1 MVSALPNATTIA
13 FADRLQR
20 PLTKQAIHTLQI
32 DLGKRCNLACT
43 HCHVEAGPN
52 RTEELSP
59 EVCEDLIQLI
69 AQFPQ
74 IQTVDLTGGA
84 PEMNAGFRPLV
95 AAARSHGKTIL
106 VRTNLTIFF
115 VDGYQDL
122 PEYFAQNQVQVIA
135 SLPCYLRDNVDRMRG
150 SGVFDQSIAALQRL
164 NQRGYGHD
172 PQLTLNLVYNPQ
184 LPSSGDRFSLPPA
197 QANLEQAYK
206 THLRDQFG
214 IAFNHLLTIANV
226 PIGRTGQF
234 LQRQNLY
241 GSYVKFLADN
251 YNAATV
257 DALMCRTELSVDY
270 RGYIYDCDFNQM
282 ADLPARDRTGA
293 TLTVARLL
301 ELGSLDVIDRV
312 QTANYCYACTAGCGS
327 SCGGALI

>member
-1 MVSALPNATTIA
+1 MVAAPPNSTAIA

-20 PLTKQAIHTLQI
+20 PLTKQTIHTLQI

-52 RTEELSP
+52 RTEELSR

-69 AQFPQ
+69 ERFPQ

-84 PEMNAGFRPLV
+84 PEMNYGFRPLV
-95 AAARSHGKTIL
+95 EAARSHGKTVL

-115 VDGYQDL
+115 GDGYQDL
-122 PEYFAQNQVQVIA
+122 PEYFAQNQVQAIA
-135 SLPCYLRDNVDRMRG
+135 SLPCYLQDNVDRMRG
-150 SGVFDQSIAALQRL
+150 NGVFAQSIAALQHL
-164 NQRGYGHD
+164 NQLGYGHD
-172 PQLTLNLVYNPQ
+172 PGLTLSLVYNPQ
-184 LPSSGDRFSLPPA
+184 LPASGDRFSLPPA

-214 IAFNHLLTIANV
+214 IEFNQLLTIANV

-234 LQRQNLY
+234 LQRQQRY
-241 GSYVKFLADN
+241 GSYVQFLADN

-282 ADLPARDRTGA
+282 ADLPARDRTGNP
-293 TLTVARLL
+293 LTVARLL

-312 QTANYCYACTAGCGS
+312 QTADYCYACTAGCGS
-327 SCGGALI
+327 SCGGALV